1 MKKRYKIVICMAAC
15 LFLAACLDEGNFGIV
30 ETDEDGS
37 FAAVMANG
45 ETAGTDGTI
54 SAERSKEDAGNNVTE
69 ASGEHEDE
77 NITEASGEHADENI
91 TEASGE
97 YADENA
103 TETSAQETT
112 DSATKKSSESVTEK
126 SSERVTEKPSKKVAE
141 SETIKPTQKATQ
153 APTQAATQSVTQA
166 PTEAETVS
174 VAQVPTQATVM
185 VPTEMPSTEPTPTQG
200 AEQMTPDQ
208 TEAVT
213 QAEMQTPT
221 EGVTEA
227 ATEPAPMND
236 MQMRVSNNVWV
247 YSEFAQKV
255 IGLTNIKRKESGLP
269 MLQYDANLCKLAT
282 HRCFENID
290 NNIFSHT
297 RPDGTSCFTI
307 YAEYGLLYAAAAEN
321 LAAGQTTPEQVVEA
335 WLNSPLHKENIY
347 GNYDYIGVGIA
358 VDDAGC
364 YYWAQCFATYQ

>member
-1 MKKRYKIVICMAAC
+1 MKKWYKIVICMAAC
-15 LFLAACLDEGNFGIV
+15 LFLAACVDEESFGIV
-30 ETDEDGS
+30 ETADGS
-37 FAAVMANG
+37 FPAVMANG
-45 ETAGTDGTI
+45 ETAGTDSAI
-54 SAERSKEDAGNNVTE
+54 SEERSKEDAGDNV
-69 ASGEHEDE
+69 
-77 NITEASGEHADENI
+77 TEASGEHADENT

-97 YADENA
+97 HADENT
-103 TETSAQETT
+103 TETSTKEAAGSTT
-112 DSATKKSSESVTEK
+112 EKSSESVTEK
-126 SSERVTEKPSKKVAE
+126 PSKKAAE

-153 APTQAATQSVTQA
+153 APTEAATQSVTQA
-166 PTEAETVS
+166 PTEAETVTF
-174 VAQVPTQATVM
+174 AQVPTQAPAI
-185 VPTEMPSTEPTPTQG
+185 VPTEMPSTEPAPTQG

-213 QAEMQTPT
+213 QAEIQTPT
-221 EGVTEA
+221 EGVTQAATEP

-236 MQMRVSNNVWV
+236 MQMRVANNVWV

-297 RPDGTSCFTI
+297 RPDGTPCYTI
-307 YAEYGLLYAAAAEN
+307 YDEYGLVYVAAAEN
-321 LAAGQTTPEQVVEA
+321 LAAGQTTAEQVVEA
-335 WLNSPLHKENIY
+335 WLNSPLHRENIY

-358 VDDAGC
+358 VDDTGC
-364 YYWAQCFATYQ
+364 YYWAQCFATYR